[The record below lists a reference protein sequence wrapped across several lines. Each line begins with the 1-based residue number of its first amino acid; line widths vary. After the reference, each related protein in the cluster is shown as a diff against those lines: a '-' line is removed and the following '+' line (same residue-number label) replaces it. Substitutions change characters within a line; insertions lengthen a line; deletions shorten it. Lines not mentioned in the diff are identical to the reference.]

1 MNPMRILLTAFLLA
15 GLGWGQQILAP
26 GREPVGPAKGE
37 DWHGYNI
44 SDSFENGYRFRL
56 VGGNQDTYRSDVNYG
71 DGYGLLSGH
80 FRMNSKSGQ
89 GFWFDELLIDAQ
101 GLNGG
106 DANRFTSLRIQKNR
120 LYRYD
125 AVFRQTEYFN
135 PGLTSGDAGGLH
147 ELDTL
152 FRLQDHD
159 FTLLP
164 QSKFRI
170 LAGFSTSLDTGPGIS
185 TAQLFDAHSDGLPL
199 SVAIHQVRNEF
210 RIGNEIQL
218 FGMKLTW
225 MRGWEYFKE
234 DSPVS
239 ILTGAPPDAGA
250 SVTSFQRSEPYRG
263 SSPYWRAGLFAGN
276 KRVSANGRFTRT
288 SGTGVFALNENA
300 TGLQFSGIGVRQQV
314 LAAGNARRPVTTA
327 NLTFNVNLT
336 KKLTATSSAGYYDAE
351 MLGNATFLSLVNGSS
366 QSAAINLQS
375 LIIRT
380 FSADTVVNYQF
391 DRRLGIG
398 LGYHYANRLVSSSE
412 EADAGFYTDLESGRQ
427 TNQLH
432 SGSLQLRSQLTSTL
446 SASVDGE
453 LGRANHPIYPVSEGN
468 YYTVGGRLQYRRKK
482 LNLRVG
488 SQQKYNNNSVLASP
502 YSSLSR
508 SEQTHGSYALRDWVT
523 LDVDYSKTHLNT
535 AGGLAY
541 FLNGEFNTSDLSL
554 YISNIHALNIGAQ
567 FTAGKRTN
575 LYVGYSRVQ
584 DTGDGRSTADGAAG
598 GSSSTPFQAAQT
610 FPLVYQSPLA
620 RLSIKINP
628 KLRWNFGYQY
638 YGYGEQF
645 YKTHSFRANTGYSSL
660 SWSL

>member
-1 MNPMRILLTAFLLA
+1 MCA
-15 GLGWGQQILAP
+15 GLGWGQQTLAP
-26 GREPVGPAKGE
+26 SREPVGPAKGE

-56 VGGNQDTYRSDVNYG
+56 VGGNPDTYRSDVNYG
-71 DGYGLLSGH
+71 DGYGLMSGH
-80 FRMNSKSGQ
+80 LRMNSKSGH

-106 DANRFTSLRIQKNR
+106 DANKFTSLRIQKYR

-125 AVFRQTEYFN
+125 AAFRQAEYFN
-135 PGLTSGDAGGLH
+135 PGLTSGEAGGLH
-147 ELDTL
+147 ALNTQ
-152 FRLQDHD
+152 FSLQDHD
-159 FTLLP
+159 ITLLP

-170 LAGFSTSLDTGPGIS
+170 LAGFTHSLDSGPGIS
-185 TAQLFDAHSDGLPL
+185 TAQLFDAHNEGFPL
-199 SVAIHQVRNEF
+199 FVALHQVRNEF

-225 MRGWEYFKE
+225 MHGWEYFRE

-239 ILTGAPPDAGA
+239 GAAPAAPDAPA
-250 SVTSFQRSEPYRG
+250 AVSTFQRSEPYHG
-263 SSPYWRAGLFAGN
+263 SSPFWRAGLFAGN

-288 SGTGVFALNENA
+288 AGTGLFALNENA
-300 TGLQFSGIGVRQQV
+300 TGIQLSGIGVKQQV
-314 LAAGNARRPVTTA
+314 LASGDARRPVTTG
-327 NLTFNVNLT
+327 NLTLNINFT
-336 KKLTATSSAGYYDAE
+336 PKLSATSNAGYYDAQ
-351 MLGNATFLSLVNGSS
+351 MLGNATYLSLVNGASE
-366 QSAAINLQS
+366 SAAINLQS
-375 LIIRT
+375 LTIRT
-380 FSADTVVNYQF
+380 FSGDTVLNYQL

-398 LGYHYANRLVSSSE
+398 LGYHYSNRLVRSSE
-412 EADAGFYTDLESGRQ
+412 QVDAGFFTDIQSGSQ

-446 SASVDGE
+446 SASVDAE

-468 YYTVGGRLQYRRKK
+468 YYTYGGRLQYRRKK
-482 LNLRVG
+482 LTLRVG

-502 YSSLSR
+502 YSSLVR
-508 SEQTHGSYALRDWVT
+508 SEQAHGAYTFRDWVT
-523 LDVDYSKTHLNT
+523 VDADYSKTHLNT

-541 FLNGEFNTSDLSL
+541 FVNSSLNSSDLSS
-554 YISNIHALNIGAQ
+554 YVSNIHALNLGAQ

-575 LYVGYSRVQ
+575 LYVGFSRVQ
-584 DTGDGRSTADGAAG
+584 DVGDGRTTADGAGAG
-598 GSSSTPFQAAQT
+598 TALPAFQAAQT

-620 RLSIKINP
+620 RVSFQINP

-638 YGYGEQF
+638 YGYGESF
-645 YKTHSFRANTGYSSL
+645 YKDHNFRANTGYSSL